1 MKNSKFFVQYAGE
14 GFSIRIKIDISGNI
28 KLKSNIVL
36 RGENVAQYKRE
47 YAVNNKEHITEY
59 KKQYADNNK
68 ERIKEYKR
76 EHHQRNKGYTLK
88 TKNFTQYSE
97 IGFSIGL
104 RIKEDG
110 VFKDRN
116 EISIYGDI
124 DKQYRKRYQE
134 KNKDVTRKY
143 QKKYRIDNKEYIK
156 VYAQQYRIDNPEKFS
171 KYSKRASDIRRGW
184 GLRISINDWFPN
196 SHFHHLHITDNK
208 TGEINHRIGLYIP
221 TEIHRAFKHNSNKS
235 ETMILINET
244 AMEWY
249 YK

>member
-1 MKNSKFFVQYAGE
+1 MKNSKFFVQYTGE
-14 GFSIRIKIDISGNI
+14 GFSIRTKIDIDGNV
-28 KLKSNIVL
+28 KLKSNIIL
-36 RGENVAQYKRE
+36 RGENIAQYKRE
-47 YAVNNKEHITEY
+47 YAVNNKEHISKY
-59 KKQYADNNK
+59 KKQYANDNK
-68 ERIKEYKR
+68 ERIREYAR
-76 EHHQRNKGYTLK
+76 EHYQRNKGFALK

-97 IGFSIGL
+97 TGFSIGV

-110 VFKDRN
+110 TFKDRN
-116 EISIYGDI
+116 EISIYGNI

-134 KNKDVTRKY
+134 KNKNVTRKY
-143 QKKYRIDNKEYIK
+143 QKKYRMDNKEYIK

-184 GLRISINDWFPN
+184 GLRVSINDWFPN
-196 SHFHHLHITDNK
+196 SHFHHLHIIDNK

-221 TEIHRAFKHNSNKS
+221 TEIHRTFKHNSNKP